1 MFTMTD
7 LPKRRRGSVRFAPYY
22 KAQFYRPLDFSWQD
36 VQQQFP
42 TADEARAAFP
52 PGKRCRLML
61 VTERGRTP
69 VDGSDTGGAPW

>member
-1 MFTMTD
+1 
-7 LPKRRRGSVRFAPYY
+7 VRFAPYY